1 MDLNQWFH
9 YPEGKSPQYKEFLKV
24 VTIKYGNLTT
34 LTLVGFI
41 ILIPIINTLI
51 KRGYYIHNNFK
62 ILRWGFNR
70 LSNYGFAGQILQR
83 ALFFFYYHLST
94 IIQICVWFIIFSGLS
109 LSELHNGDLIIL
121 SRRLGR
127 IALNSLTPILFLT
140 IRPSPLPN
148 TLYLGLLPIHKW
160 LSRFII
166 LELLIH
172 TVLYMG
178 YFVKQNTL
186 PKMYKTENI
195 YGWISLFSFLII
207 LVTSLLKL
215 KNRFYKVFYTF
226 HYTLTWVIVLALQVH
241 VRPTKLTNYTIFN
254 LCILL
259 YQIINRKIMTK
270 QSAFGEVKV
279 HDISP
284 NLLVVEFPNKLIHKQ
299 SMFPGSHVRLTKKSS
314 SMVWNLVNDLIPNYH
329 PYTLV
334 SLPNDL
340 NQKLIIRK
348 GSFQFT
354 ESQYLITGSYDPN
367 LLFLSLKP
375 TKNHQFQISKLTINT
390 KRVLI
395 VVGGSAISFALPILR
410 CMNYHGIPIKIVWV
424 IKDFRDIAVLK
435 FFDGYIHGDDFEIF
449 VTGSEVIDDIS
460 NYGTFDLES
469 GIGQSNLLN
478 NNKSNHGQLE
488 DENVDISVYEEEEE
502 EQEDSDCYRDYSNG
516 GSECIQ
522 DNEGSININIE
533 DDLNSEYAVD
543 DTVELSPTQSLRTT
557 TSSGTNEHFM
567 PKIKSMN
574 DLSKNYL
581 NNYRNTVDK
590 LNISNKIYKGRPKL
604 NYRYYNWC
612 LHDGFTQCTGPVEIN
627 SNLVCCK
634 DLPHNNVTE
643 NDASKVW
650 VLSAGPIGL
659 VNNAKVWSK
668 ENGLKFHEEA
678 FYS

>member
-1 MDLNQWFH
+1 MISEQWFH
-9 YPEGKSPQYKEFLKV
+9 YPEGKSPQYKEFLKHI
-24 VTIKYGNLTT
+24 TNKYGNLTT
-34 LTLVGFI
+34 LTLIGFI
-41 ILIPIINTLI
+41 ISIPIINTFI
-51 KRGYYIHNNFK
+51 KRGYYVHNNFK

-70 LSNYGFAGQILQR
+70 LNNYGFAGQILQR
-83 ALFFFYYHLST
+83 VLFLFYYHLST
-94 IIQICVWFIIFSGLS
+94 IIQLTVWLFIFSGLS

-148 TLYLGLLPIHKW
+148 TLYLALLPIHKW

-166 LELLIH
+166 LELVLH
-172 TVLYMG
+172 TALYIG
-178 YFVKQNTL
+178 YFVKQDTL
-186 PKMYKTENI
+186 VKMYKMENM
-195 YGWISLFSFLII
+195 YGWAALFSFLVI
-207 LVTSLLKL
+207 LITSLLKF
-215 KNRFYKVFYTF
+215 KNKFYKVFYTL
-226 HYTLTWVIVLALQVH
+226 HYSLTWMIVFALQVH

-254 LCILL
+254 ICILL
-259 YQIINRKIMTK
+259 YQIINRKLMTRN
-270 QSAFGEVKV
+270 SLEREVKI

-284 NLLVVEFPNKLIHKQ
+284 NLLLVEFPSRLVHKQ
-299 SMFPGSHVRLTKKSS
+299 SMFPASHIRLSKKTG
-314 SMVWNLVNDLIPNYH
+314 VFWDFVNDLIPNYH

-348 GSFQFT
+348 GRFQFT
-354 ESQYLITGSYDPN
+354 ESKYLITGSYDPN

-375 TKNHQFQISKLTINT
+375 TNKHQFQISKLIINT
-390 KRVLI
+390 KRILI

-449 VTGSEVIDDIS
+449 VTGSEVIDDITH
-460 NYGTFDLES
+460 YGTFDLES
-469 GIGQSNLLN
+469 GIDPVHNSGTQRP
-478 NNKSNHGQLE
+478 LE
-488 DENVDISVYEEEEE
+488 DENVDISVYDEEDED
-502 EQEDSDCYRDYSNG
+502 EQGEDCYREDCLQSDD
-516 GSECIQ
+516 SLHI
-522 DNEGSININIE
+522 DTE
-533 DDLNSEYAVD
+533 DDLNNDLSD
-543 DTVELSPTQSLRTT
+543 DDLDLSPTQSLRTT
-557 TSSGTNEHFM
+557 TSSGTNDHFM

-581 NNYRNTVDK
+581 NNYKNTIDK

-634 DLPHNNVTE
+634 DLPHNNVSE

-659 VNNAKVWSK
+659 VTNVKVWSK

-678 FYS
+678 FYT